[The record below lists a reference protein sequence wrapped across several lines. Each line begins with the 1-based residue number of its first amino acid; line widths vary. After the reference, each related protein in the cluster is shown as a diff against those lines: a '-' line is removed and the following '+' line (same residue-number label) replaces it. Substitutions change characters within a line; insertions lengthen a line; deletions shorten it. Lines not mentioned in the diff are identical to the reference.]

1 MKKYF
6 IFALMGIGIGCGCYL
21 SVSAMQTSE
30 MNKSKVVETTV
41 EPICETPV
49 PSYDEEELYIL
60 SHLIEGEAGGNS
72 WELKIGVGSVV
83 LNRVADSRFPN
94 TIADVVFQN
103 GQYACTWDG
112 NYDKEP
118 CEESVE
124 AAKYLLTNGSQMPSY
139 VIFQAE
145 FKQGNGV
152 YDYFENTYF
161 CYQED

>member
-1 MKKYF
+1 M
-6 IFALMGIGIGCGCYL
+6 
-21 SVSAMQTSE
+21 
-30 MNKSKVVETTV
+30 
-41 EPICETPV
+41 
-49 PSYDEEELYIL
+49 

-94 TIADVVFQN
+94 TIADVVFQS